1 MHLSVANLYEHFMDG
16 CKWSIDWLILRACVC
31 AAAHLHAEGAPV
43 SIPMAFSLCIYLSV
57 IVSVHAVNLSYT
69 NLTCFSAA
77 ANTQTHTQAPYLHT
91 PPPLS
96 LTRAHWLAPLE
107 QGIRCSLATERWL
120 TNRGPSV
127 RMGLVCQSAVTKV
140 QRGLLGFCV
149 SLSVCVSMC
158 LRLCVCM

>member
-77 ANTQTHTQAPYLHT
+77 ANTQTHTQAPYLPP